1 MIDQPDTYAIKTQ
14 RIGRA
19 RRVGSNFDRVTVYD
33 MITDNSDTVK
43 SKDIER
49 LENIE
54 KNKNLTG
61 ALVSLDE
68 AQRSAIVNAMSNGDN

>member
-33 MITDNSDTVK
+33 MITDNSDIVK

-49 LENIE
+49 LDNIE

-61 ALVSLDE
+61 ALVELDD
-68 AQRSAIVNAMSNGDN
+68 AQRNAIINEMMKENA